1 MDNRN
6 KRFMELLAGLEAV
19 EFIGL
24 CKFLGVKLVEE
35 KSDPAP
41 STPEPRDFTDL
52 FGDLMEKF
60 SNLSRSRQR
69 ELIKILKKVNK

>member
-6 KRFMELLAGLEAV
+6 KRFMELLTGLEAV

-24 CKFLGVKLVEE
+24 CKFLGVRLIEE
-35 KSDPAP
+35 N
-41 STPEPRDFTDL
+41 STPEQHSEPRDFTDL